1 MTIFYNSFWG
11 KTEISGF
18 SLPERCVFFAGL
30 LKPSQSKTSA
40 PLLLYGI
47 ESNIKELDLQLE
59 AEKDIAKRNKLQ
71 AQKTACTEV
80 LNKRKAEVK
89 DDNGLQDALDTIQ
102 NDDDLLR
109 LIRSG
114 KFDYLNIEDLLTSD
128 LKPFFNSRLLAQL
141 ELSEN
146 QMITQDFVKNTLRP
160 QHDQIAVESDE
171 EWMKFRGEVENEINT
186 LNGKKTEME
195 KKLNSGI
202 MMSSTERKILSDEVK
217 RIEGI
222 LPHLQK
228 QLAERSIWTHKRV
241 TQKERKQAQSSLLA
255 NISPDIIDAT
265 KGIIEQARFIRAEK
279 TREYLLSRFEKLENG
294 LAKRR
299 KRFDKETLEKIEN
312 YYFANIKREL
322 INSPKD
328 DPNELK
334 KIAGDISMTEEIVF
348 ETAGAIAEIDR
359 KRPEAESEAGKAL
372 SEIEGILQAI
382 TPQQIKRL
390 KEEANKDEEESLN
403 PKAKERLSAID
414 KLSDPKNPLRHTL
427 EEYKE
432 ILENAGNVSSEELYS
447 VLSEYKTL
455 KPKLQILQNLD
466 GSIDDALNTD
476 IKIAKQARQAIS
488 ELEKVHTIKEIKE
501 TVASN
506 IGAEHLEFVSRSEFQ
521 TKYRKYSPKGFMV
534 FYRKGD
540 EWKIIVDETSVA
552 SATNVMALK
561 KQLTHELLH
570 LEFDKNKNIRKE
582 AVEQMTSDPNW
593 PKIKEA
599 YIQMAKAEGKK
610 SPDGNE
616 WPDGDIISELYAMQN
631 EIGKKPT
638 KGNGPKSTLNNL
650 LVGSGLAM
658 GMKVAETTKKYE
670 DNKEEILGYT
680 GGVDESQ
687 GKGAA
692 ESGGDASGA
701 SYDENKKKLDEVE
714 ERVKN
719 VRKNEFIGQ
728 VEGGNRLMK
737 ALDAFNKNTIALN
750 DGLKKNPTNETL
762 GTCIQKRIKEVNEDL
777 TNIEGEISKIS
788 INTPNQII
796 NPLKVLWLRTNFI
809 AVCDIVQTFVDLKEF
824 MERRHERKKKDH
836 ASRIGMALFQDSDFG
851 REEFARQKKAT
862 GEEVEEWKSR
872 YEALDPWQ
880 LEGLL
885 KQLSKSPDPSG
896 DQFKAILRLLAHHGS
911 INWRD
916 EHLWEVIN
924 KLQHAVHL
932 TPGDHVL
939 LHNPVLLRQKL
950 HVALGE
956 IQNWNYNE
964 FLTLEREND
973 SNYDGSVKKFMG
985 TYDKMQDQLTA
996 RLDQLLATHRGK
1008 GKVEPAEFESILV
1021 YSIENGKSYAENIM
1035 FHLICGMAEGLL
1047 APDRGM
1053 YLDKYLNQWP
1063 ATQWIYAHKPPF
1075 SRADYQRIANTY
1087 FKDDFKA
1094 GSISKGGSNGKQ
1106 FKNYY
1111 WTVILN
1117 EKMTIERVRKS
1128 VGERKWDH
1136 DWTRTIACMGDAD
1149 TAKRF
1154 FAGRSGQQETKST
1167 AVENAY
1173 VGAVQWIEENAASLD
1188 RIDYRKQFARHA
1200 AWCAMAEGNLDGVA
1214 FFRKENDISTRSN
1227 ESMENSV
1234 AREAGVG
1241 NHDKWTLKDN
1251 RNQVRTFLDLFDPV
1265 FFSTLRQKKN
1275 VRSEDER
1282 KEIGLQAKEYLMQKY
1297 PTHAE
1302 YWANI
1307 QHVDDVYSLMDLICQ
1322 VMLSKE
1328 YISDADLRA
1337 KIQLLRAK

>member
-1 MTIFYNSFWG
+1 MTIFYNSIWG

-30 LKPSQSKTSA
+30 LRPSQSKTSA

-47 ESNIKELDLQLE
+47 ENNINELDFQLE
-59 AEKDIAKRNKLQ
+59 NEKSIAKRNKLQ
-71 AQKTACTEV
+71 AQKTACVEAF
-80 LNKRKAEVK
+80 NKRKSVIK
-89 DDNGLQDALDTIQ
+89 DDEGLQEALDTIQ
-102 NDDDLLR
+102 NDDDLIK
-109 LIRSG
+109 LIKSG
-114 KFDYLNIEDLLTSD
+114 KFDYLNIEDLLVSD
-128 LKPFFNSRLLAQL
+128 LKPFFDSRLLAQL

-160 QHDQIAVESDE
+160 QHDQIVTESDE
-171 EWMKFRGEVENEINT
+171 EWMKFRSEVENEINT
-186 LNGKKTEME
+186 LSGKKDEME

-202 MMSSTERKILSDEVK
+202 IMSPTERKIFSDEVK

-228 QLAERSIWTHKRV
+228 QLAERSSWTHKRV
-241 TQKERKQAQSSLLA
+241 TQKERKQARSSLLA

-279 TREYLLSRFEKLENG
+279 IREYLLSRFEKLETG

-299 KRFDKETLEKIEN
+299 KRFDKDTLEKIEN
-312 YYFANIKREL
+312 YYFANIKKEL
-322 INSPKD
+322 IDSPKD

-334 KIAGDISMTEEIVF
+334 KIAGDISTTKEIIF
-348 ETAGAIAEIDR
+348 ETAGAIAAIDR
-359 KRPEAESEAGKAL
+359 KRPQADDRAKKAL
-372 SEIEGILQAI
+372 SEIENILQAI
-382 TPQQIKRL
+382 KPEQIQRL
-390 KEEANKDEEESLN
+390 EEEWNKDEQKKLN
-403 PKAKERLSAID
+403 PKAHKKGLLAVKEVSGSKESLIE
-414 KLSDPKNPLRHTL
+414 KLERYKSILGDPN
-427 EEYKE
+427 Y
-432 ILENAGNVSSEELYS
+432 VSSEELYS

-466 GSIDDALNTD
+466 GSIDDALNPD

-488 ELEKVHTIKEIKE
+488 ELEKVYTIKEIKE
-501 TVASN
+501 VVASN
-506 IGAEHLEFVSRSEFQ
+506 IGAEHLEFVSKSEFQ
-521 TKYRKYSPKGFMV
+521 TKYREYSPKGFMV

-540 EWKIIVDETSVA
+540 EWKIIVDETSV
-552 SATNVMALK
+552 SSVKNTMALK
-561 KQLTHELLH
+561 RQLTHELLH

-582 AVEQMTSDPNW
+582 AIEQMTGNPNW

-599 YIQMAKAEGKK
+599 YIQMAKVEGKNLP
-610 SPDGNE
+610 S
-616 WPDGDIISELYAMQN
+616 GDEGIVSELYAMQN

-638 KGNGPKSTLNNL
+638 KGKGPKSTLNNL

-658 GMKVAETTKKYE
+658 GMNVDEITRKYE
-670 DNKEEILGYT
+670 NNKEVIEGYT
-680 GGVDESQ
+680 GGVDEAQ
-687 GKGAA
+687 GEASV
-692 ESGGDASGA
+692 EGGGGEASIG

-714 ERVKN
+714 DRIKN
-719 VRKNEFIGQ
+719 IRKNEFLGQ
-728 VEGGNRLMK
+728 VEGGNRMMK
-737 ALDAFNKNTIALN
+737 ALNEFNKHTISLNEAL
-750 DGLKKNPTNETL
+750 KENPTNETL
-762 GTCIQKRIKEVNEDL
+762 GIGIQKRIKDVNDDL
-777 TNIEGEISKIS
+777 KNIEGEISKIS
-788 INTPNQII
+788 INTPNQVI
-796 NPLKVLWLRTNFI
+796 NPLKLLWLRTNFI
-809 AVCDIVQTFVDLKEF
+809 SVCDVVQTFIDFKEF
-824 MERRHERKKKDH
+824 VERRHERKKKDH
-836 ASRIGMALFQDSDFG
+836 ASRIGMALAQDTDFG

-862 GEEVEEWKSR
+862 NDEVEEWKSR

-880 LEGLL
+880 LEDIL
-885 KQLSKSPDPSG
+885 KQLSKSPTPSG
-896 DQFKAILRLLAHHGS
+896 DQFKAVLRLLAHHGS

-939 LHNPVLLRQKL
+939 LHDPSLLRQKL

-964 FLTLEREND
+964 FLNLERENE
-973 SNYDGSVKKFMG
+973 SNYDGSVKKFMS
-985 TYDKMQDQLTA
+985 TYDKMQDQLTE
-996 RLDQLLATHRGK
+996 RLDQLLRTHRNG
-1008 GKVEPAEFESILV
+1008 GKVEPSEFESILV

-1035 FHLICGMAEGLL
+1035 FHLICGMADGLI

-1063 ATQWIYAHKPPF
+1063 ATQWIYAHKPPY
-1075 SRADYQRIANTY
+1075 SRSDYQRIAKNY
-1087 FKDDFKA
+1087 FKDDYKA
-1094 GSISKGGSNGKQ
+1094 GTISKGDHGKQ

-1136 DWTRTIACMGDAD
+1136 DWTRTIACLGDAD

-1227 ESMENSV
+1227 ESMENSI

-1241 NHDKWTLKDN
+1241 NHPNWTLKRH
-1251 RNQVRTFLDLFDPV
+1251 RNQVRSFLDLFDNAL
-1265 FFSTLRQKKN
+1265 FAKLREKKN
-1275 VRSEDER
+1275 VRSEEER
-1282 KEIGLQAKEYLMQKY
+1282 KQIGLEVKEYLIRKY

-1302 YWANI
+1302 TWKNI

-1337 KIQLLRAK
+1337 RIKSMRDKS